1 MLITTYRVWRLFS
14 ESRRKFQH
22 SVFPS
27 SGFVLYQT
35 YWNDKCLYL
44 RLILSIY
51 KQNVKCSI
59 AQHSHICWRRW
70 WWLNGTWSCWT
81 AGAGAETED
90 AVQLNQLNT
99 QVMRVV
105 VSDRVQISAHSL
117 TLPPGCP
124 GVDPQQS
131 QPFKQSVNPDC
142 TPGLDAASPVRREHS
157 DKTSPGVC
165 EIVLELKNLRNS
177 WRLSCTPVSFSF
189 PIHSSSHCHSSN
201 CWRAGRQSYKLSS
214 VALFFLQYS
223 HCATAPAVSS
233 VRSYK
238 CSLYKQ
244 QTQITE
250 AHLTVIASKYPQ
262 FLFPNCKIK
271 SYMQDYKSIQ
281 ILNFSSCRLDVDSDS
296 ANLLNIF
303 LAC

>member
-1 MLITTYRVWRLFS
+1 MQR
-14 ESRRKFQH
+14 

-27 SGFVLYQT
+27 LGFVLYQT
-35 YWNDKCLYL
+35 YWKDKHADL
-44 RLILSIY
+44 RLSHSIY
-51 KQNVKCSI
+51 KQNVKCST
-59 AQHSHICWRRW
+59 AQYSHLLQTEPRVLW
-70 WWLNGTWSCWT
+70 WWLNGSWSCWT

-90 AVQLNQLNT
+90 AVQLNQLNM

-142 TPGLDAASPVRREHS
+142 TPGLDAASPVRRERS
-157 DKTSPGVC
+157 DKTSPVVC
-165 EIVLELKNLRNS
+165 EIVLELKNLENS

-189 PIHSSSHCHSSN
+189 PIHSSSHCHSST
-201 CWRAGRQSYKLSS
+201 CWRAERQSYKLSF
-214 VALFFLQYS
+214 VPLFCLQYS
-223 HCATAPAVSS
+223 HCAKEPAVSS

-250 AHLTVIASKYPQ
+250 AHFTVTASKY
-262 FLFPNCKIK
+262 L
-271 SYMQDYKSIQ
+271 
-281 ILNFSSCRLDVDSDS
+281 
-296 ANLLNIF
+296 
-303 LAC
+303 